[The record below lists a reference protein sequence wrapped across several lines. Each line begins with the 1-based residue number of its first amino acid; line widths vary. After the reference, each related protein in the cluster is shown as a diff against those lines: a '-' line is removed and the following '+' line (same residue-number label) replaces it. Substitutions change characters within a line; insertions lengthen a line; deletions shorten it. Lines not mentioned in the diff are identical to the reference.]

1 MGVLPSH
8 HELPAKGQGLSDSEF
23 TVSREGS
30 CQVMQKCGCASAVPA
45 PASISSSTEALLAC
59 KMLASF
65 LKLLVFF
72 FCKHLY
78 YGIPYPI
85 GKSYCEIG
93 GLHECGLFAHLLS
106 ITFPDGLRLG
116 RCAGPASA
124 GTPPAVHLLCPSISF
139 PRSTLC
145 RIYSS
150 GVERCLYTCQLQ
162 RCITTYSNSDG
173 RETELKAACLHFP
186 RDGSFSPQQP
196 TLQSST

>member
-1 MGVLPSH
+1 
-8 HELPAKGQGLSDSEF
+8 
-23 TVSREGS
+23 
-30 CQVMQKCGCASAVPA
+30 MQN
-45 PASISSSTEALLAC
+45 AC
-59 KMLASF
+59 F
-65 LKLLVFF
+65 VFKVACIF

-78 YGIPYPI
+78 YGFPYPI